1 MEDRREA
8 RSDGDRMASSS
19 MTRRCVS
26 DGNSVKAACPARAR
40 PPPKPRFFPGERSL
54 VGMGEF
60 WTAREVAGSGPLS
73 VMTAARGR
81 RVWEAR
87 EERRRERRVE
97 RKRVA
102 MRATM
107 EGVFPTI
114 R

>member
-1 MEDRREA
+1 
-8 RSDGDRMASSS
+8 
-19 MTRRCVS
+19 
-26 DGNSVKAACPARAR
+26 
-40 PPPKPRFFPGERSL
+40 
-54 VGMGEF
+54 MGEF

>member
-1 MEDRREA
+1 
-8 RSDGDRMASSS
+8 MA
-19 MTRRCVS
+19 
-26 DGNSVKAACPARAR
+26 
-40 PPPKPRFFPGERSL
+40 
-54 VGMGEF
+54 GMGER

-87 EERRRERRVE
+87 EERSRERRTE

-107 EGVFPTI
+107 EGFFST
-114 R
+114 RR

>member
-1 MEDRREA
+1 
-8 RSDGDRMASSS
+8 MA
-19 MTRRCVS
+19 
-26 DGNSVKAACPARAR
+26 
-40 PPPKPRFFPGERSL
+40 
-54 VGMGEF
+54 GMGEC
-60 WTAREVAGSGPLS
+60 WAARAVAGSGPLS

-107 EGVFPTI
+107 EGVFPTS
-114 R
+114 